1 MENDHI
7 EARFLAL
14 AVVVRS
20 MKALLAVAVIGAVLQ
35 TVVPSLVSMTVVAG
49 VALFA
54 AGFRAVG
61 DVLVLTLP
69 ESASEQAH
77 AESVA

>member
-14 AVVVRS
+14 AVIVRS
-20 MKALLAVAVIGAVLQ
+20 MKTLLAVAIIGAVLQ
-35 TVVPSLVSMTVVAG
+35 AAVPSLVSMTIVAG

-61 DVLVLTLP
+61 DVLALTLP
-69 ESASEQAH
+69 EGASEQAN